1 MKGGAM
7 GRPVDFDTVT
17 AEPAEASDL
26 RALADHLVADG
37 GPVTV
42 RDGAGHE
49 VTLPGSVAQVLTEAA
64 RQLAAGSAVTL
75 VPTHVELTTQQAAD
89 LLHVSRPYLVR
100 LLEAKEIPYDR
111 IGTHRRVRLAD
122 VLEYRQHRAE
132 HREAVLRRMGE
143 RAEELGLEY

>member
-1 MKGGAM
+1 M

-17 AEPAEASDL
+17 AEPAEESDL

-37 GPVTV
+37 GAVTV
-42 RDGAGHE
+42 RDAAGHE
-49 VTLPGSVAQVLTEAA
+49 VTLPGSVGQVLTEAA
-64 RQLAAGSAVTL
+64 RQLAAGNAVSL

-89 LLHVSRPYLVR
+89 LLNVSRPYLVR